1 MGWGD
6 GVGAQGQENQAVA
19 GPLTHRLCQ
28 AGSTCGDTVPPSLIP
43 AQYLCP
49 QRAWH
54 ISLNG
59 PCANVPWWSRLN
71 WSNWTWKG
79 HSSQG
84 NFPVRPKRLGLFF
97 CSPLPLG
104 ITRRK
109 RLQAMRGGNSLFP
122 ICLPRAGGS
131 CRNDAPGIHV
141 VQGQHRSMATK
152 VPDFVHVGCLEHST
166 GAAPTL
172 WSQHCFLAT
181 EELSSWAT
189 CSLSGRNQMNEVTKD
204 MGKHEESIF
213 LGL

>member
-1 MGWGD
+1 MPGRQHLWGYCASIPHPWPTPLSPK
-6 GVGAQGQENQAVA
+6 GVAHLFEWLMCKCALVEHGAIGH
-19 GPLTHRLCQ
+19 G
-28 AGSTCGDTVPPSLIP
+28 
-43 AQYLCP
+43 
-49 QRAWH
+49 
-54 ISLNG
+54 
-59 PCANVPWWSRLN
+59 
-71 WSNWTWKG
+71 KG

-97 CSPLPLG
+97 CSPLLLG
-104 ITRRK
+104 ITRKK
-109 RLQAMRGGNSLFP
+109 RLQAFP
-122 ICLPRAGGS
+122 FCLPRTGGS